1 VEHRDGGRKDG
12 GAGWLQL
19 GAVKTR
25 RKQGGLK
32 QQAGRF
38 VCTAD
43 GNLLLIHVPP
53 EVEDDEKGDA
63 GGAGARAPLSSG
75 RLRRYRR
82 SIAGARR

>member
-1 VEHRDGGRKDG
+1 MEHRDGGRKDG

-43 GNLLLIHVPP
+43 GNLLLIRLPP
-53 EVEDDEKGDA
+53 EVEDDEKGGA
-63 GGAGARAPLSSG
+63 SGAGARAPVALPLLSSG
-75 RLRRYRR
+75 RLRR
-82 SIAGARR
+82 